1 MARAEAARPVRETAW
16 CVAALVLASCVD
28 LGGAPPDAGPLP
40 DGSGLPEGGALDGGV
55 VFDVA
60 IAGLVFSP
68 KEIEIPRGATVRW
81 TNYDAVPHTVTEGSP
96 DSVTPPVFE
105 SPYLSTLGVYELAFP
120 QPGEWRYYCFTH
132 PLIMK
137 DCFVRV
143 R

>member
-1 MARAEAARPVRETAW
+1 MTAPADSRLPSNISGQTL
-16 CVAALVLASCVD
+16 CGFYDIKPTLFGQVNNLVTLASNFGNQTEVYNGGD
-28 LGGAPPDAGPLP
+28 LTVNIRL
-40 DGSGLPEGGALDGGV
+40 
-55 VFDVA
+55 
-60 IAGLVFSP
+60 
-68 KEIEIPRGATVRW
+68 PRGATVRW
-81 TNYDAVPHTVTEGSP
+81 TNYAAVQHTVTEGSP